1 MASGYVYIW
10 DARDHFYSSKSIR
23 LEVLIFN
30 NNDQYI
36 YVYIDTRMDGHVFER
51 RIVEQMKNNIKSW
64 DYFNFIF
71 TIINV

>member
-1 MASGYVYIW
+1 
-10 DARDHFYSSKSIR
+10 
-23 LEVLIFN
+23 
-30 NNDQYI
+30 
-36 YVYIDTRMDGHVFER
+36 MDGHVFER

>member
-1 MASGYVYIW
+1 MEAKIHALITHCICLWRSGMFMYIW

-36 YVYIDTRMDGHVFER
+36 CVYILISEWMVTFSS
-51 RIVEQMKNNIKSW
+51 VEPWNKNEK
-64 DYFNFIF
+64 
-71 TIINV
+71 